1 MNNSEYLTLTEALQ
15 ELGYYTS
22 RCDLYHSA
30 LGNTT
35 LTLEVQKMTTIK
47 ISDQTSAISAIRG
60 SNFIVG
66 SVDASGNF
74 SIASNPAIQYDAG
87 AARTECKRLAWLT
100 PGRLY
105 FFTRFA
111 GAEMVPTTPVVSI

>member
-1 MNNSEYLTLTEALQ
+1 MNNSDYLILTEALKD
-15 ELGYYTS
+15 LGYYTT

-35 LTLEVQKMTTIK
+35 LTLEVQQMTSTKMTT
-47 ISDQTSAISAIRG
+47 QTQAISAIRG

-66 SVDASGNF
+66 SVDSLGNF

-87 AARTECKRLAWLT
+87 AARTECKRLAKLS
-100 PGRLY
+100 PGKLY

-111 GAEMVPTTPVVSI
+111 GAEMVPTTPTVSI